1 MRSSTAVDA
10 FRIRPQICRLVSGCQ
25 VSTFSVNLFNKHLI
39 RPIVLDSTP
48 PGVPPAAVDLWLP
61 APGRLSP
68 DAAAKNVSVLCDE
81 LVHE

>member
-1 MRSSTAVDA
+1 MPIGVWLPGERI
-10 FRIRPQICRLVSGCQ
+10 FRQFVQHLTRL
-25 VSTFSVNLFNKHLI
+25 
-39 RPIVLDSTP
+39 IVLDSTP

-68 DAAAKNVSVLCDE
+68 DAAAKNVNVLCDE